1 MHQLALKPLF
11 VDGLKTSGLHIK
23 YCRLVRNKC
32 VPLTL
37 INQPKERRAEEYK
50 NNLSNV
56 FTGSKQLNKEEKVS
70 LTFSS
75 TENKCGW
82 VG

>member
-1 MHQLALKPLF
+1 
-11 VDGLKTSGLHIK
+11 
-23 YCRLVRNKC
+23 VRKKG
-32 VPLTL
+32 VSLSL

-56 FTGSKQLNKEEKVS
+56 FTGSQQLIKEEKVS
-70 LTFSS
+70 FPFSS
-75 TENKCGW
+75 SENKCGW